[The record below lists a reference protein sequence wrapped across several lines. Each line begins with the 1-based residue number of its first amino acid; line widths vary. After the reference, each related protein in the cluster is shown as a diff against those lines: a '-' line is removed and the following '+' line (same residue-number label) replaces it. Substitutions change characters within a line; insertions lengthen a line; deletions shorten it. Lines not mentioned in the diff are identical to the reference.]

1 MSLGWKRKGQAFLA
15 TGTRCLLAGTAINNM
30 SETTYSLSAGRH
42 RSLLCLSFLSSV
54 QRADEAL
61 ARREKA
67 LVQKMEPKVREIC
80 EDFGVEHPSTSL
92 ETLEELVRPLAELVT
107 AVQRP

>member
-1 MSLGWKRKGQAFLA
+1 MTKITSWSALAISLIALFFAWQAFVQLD
-15 TGTRCLLAGTAINNM
+15 
-30 SETTYSLSAGRH
+30 
-42 RSLLCLSFLSSV
+42 

-80 EDFGVEHPSTSL
+80 EDFGVEHPSTSP

-107 AVQRP
+107 EIQPP